1 MVPKIEPVVEAVE
14 GVAAPNIEPAG
25 EPDFVAPKIEAVEV
39 LNGDGEEE
47 VLPPKTELLSAGL
60 APPNID
66 PCDAGA
72 LGLEVVVRRPP
83 EGFSPL
89 SAVEAGSVLMVAAVE
104 GVLEA
109 LLSVL
114 DGAEERDDA
123 EALPKG
129 EAEPPLE
136 DSEDAAPKRD
146 VLFVELPLKTEPEEE
161 VGTLE
166 VAREKLVAADG
177 VMEEEPPPKE
187 ESHPLLAT
195 FPNAETPGRAGEP
208 PKMEVPA
215 AGLTWLSNP
224 EPETEMAL
232 ASPKVPEL
240 EVSSSFTGVAL
251 LPLVR
256 GAGELVFDLANA
268 AKGELLAVS
277 TFDPKI
283 EESGVED
290 LEEASSLL
298 IISTISGVADFAFSS
313 FGAPK
318 LRVVEEVN
326 PPNPPTELLIGV
338 TEKPV
343 TEAKFPKPSAGFAAA
358 AGLDA
363 AAGGAK
369 PGNAGF
375 A

>member
-1 MVPKIEPVVEAVE
+1 MR
-14 GVAAPNIEPAG
+14 
-25 EPDFVAPKIEAVEV
+25 
-39 LNGDGEEE
+39 
-47 VLPPKTELLSAGL
+47 
-60 APPNID
+60 
-66 PCDAGA
+66 
-72 LGLEVVVRRPP
+72 RRPP
-83 EGFSPL
+83 AEGFSPH
-89 SAVEAGSVLMVAAVE
+89 STIEAGSAFMVAVE
-104 GVLEA
+104 EGALEA
-109 LLSVL
+109 LLSAL
-114 DGAEERDDA
+114 DGAEEEERDAA
-123 EALPKG
+123 EVLPKG
-129 EAEPPLE
+129 EPPLE
-136 DSEDAAPKRD
+136 DSEDAAPQSE

-166 VAREKLVAADG
+166 VARVKLVAVDG
-177 VMEEEPPPKE
+177 LMEEEPPPKE
-187 ESHPLLAT
+187 EDSLPPLAI
-195 FPNAETPGRAGEP
+195 FPNAETPGRAGEL

-224 EPETEMAL
+224 EPEMAL
-232 ASPKVPEL
+232 SSPDVPEL
-240 EVSSSFTGVAL
+240 EVSSLTGVAL

-256 GAGELVFDLANA
+256 GAGELVFDLAAKA

-277 TFDPKI
+277 PFDPKI

-318 LRVVEEVN
+318 LRVVEEAN
-326 PPNPPTELLIGV
+326 PPNPPDKFLIGV
-338 TEKPV
+338 AEKPV
-343 TEAKFPKPSAGFAAA
+343 PEAELPKPSAGL

-363 AAGGAK
+363 AATGGAK